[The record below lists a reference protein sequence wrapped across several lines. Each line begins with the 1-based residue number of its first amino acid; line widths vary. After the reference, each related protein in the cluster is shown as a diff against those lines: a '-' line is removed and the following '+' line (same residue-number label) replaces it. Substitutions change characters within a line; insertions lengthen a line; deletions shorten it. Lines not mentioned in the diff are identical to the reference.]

1 MIVLDTNV
9 VSEALRGPAADP
21 QVLGWLRGLS
31 QPPVTTVI
39 TRAEILAGVA
49 VLPVGA
55 RRSALEA
62 NVTRILSQLGVCL
75 PLTNAA
81 TAHYAN
87 IIATRRALGRPA
99 SGFDALIA
107 AICRTAGATLA
118 TRNTKDFEGMGIT
131 LVNPWDAPPAST
143 SIS

>member
-9 VSEALRGPAADP
+9 VSELLRGAASEP
-21 QVLGWLRGLS
+21 RVLGWLRGLS
-31 QPPVTTVI
+31 HPPVTTVI

-49 VLPVGA
+49 MLPVGT
-55 RRSALEA
+55 RRSALEE

-75 PLTNAA
+75 PLTDTA
-81 TAHYAN
+81 TEHYPQIVAK
-87 IIATRRALGRPA
+87 RRALGRPV

-118 TRNTKDFEGMGIT
+118 TRNIRDFEGADVP
-131 LVNPWDAPPAST
+131 LVNPWAGT
-143 SIS
+143 TK

>member
-1 MIVLDTNV
+1 MIVLDTSV
-9 VSEALRGPAADP
+9 VSEALRGAEADP

-31 QPPVTTVI
+31 RPPVTTVI

-49 VLPVGA
+49 LLPAGA

-62 NVTRILSQLGVCL
+62 NVTHILSQLGVCL
-75 PLTNAA
+75 PLTDAA

-87 IIATRRALGRPA
+87 IIATRRGLGRPA

-107 AICRTAGATLA
+107 AICRTAGAALA
-118 TRNTKDFEGMGIT
+118 TRNTRDFEEMGVA
-131 LVNPWDAPPAST
+131 LVNPWDAQPA
-143 SIS
+143 

>member
-9 VSEALRGPAADP
+9 VSEAFRGPEADP
-21 QVLGWLRGLS
+21 QVLGWLRGLG

-49 VLPVGA
+49 VLSAGF
-55 RRSALEA
+55 RRSTLEA
-62 NVTRILSQLGVCL
+62 SVARILSQLGVCL
-75 PLTNAA
+75 PLTDAA
-81 TAHYAN
+81 TAHYAD
-87 IIATRRALGRPA
+87 IVATRRALGRPA

-118 TRNTKDFEGMGIT
+118 TRNIKDFEEMGIP
-131 LVNPWDAPPAST
+131 LVNPWDAAPGEGVE
-143 SIS
+143 